1 MNEASLHTG
10 LSCDFTLFLVFLIL
24 KLTGVINWSWW
35 LIFLPIYLVPA
46 ILLVVF
52 LVMVIL
58 RLAAG
63 LKSRKIK

>member
-10 LSCDFTLFLVFLIL
+10 LSCDFMLFLVFLIL

-52 LVMVIL
+52 LVIVIL
-58 RLAAG
+58 RLVAG